1 MTKIGK
7 CTIVCSLGH
16 IFTVLHVVCTLVYL
30 MQLTRGIYD
39 LCIFIFITWWTE
51 WLQGSWQGSISL
63 LFFSKY
69 LCLLIQRCD
78 NNVSRNMNKIWLKKD
93 LLSDI
98 VITSGQNIGGYEGRL
113 QRNWTEPLAAIRQAD
128 VARMNKSL
136 ICI

>member
-1 MTKIGK
+1 
-7 CTIVCSLGH
+7 
-16 IFTVLHVVCTLVYL
+16 
-30 MQLTRGIYD
+30 
-39 LCIFIFITWWTE
+39 
-51 WLQGSWQGSISL
+51 
-63 LFFSKY
+63 
-69 LCLLIQRCD
+69 
-78 NNVSRNMNKIWLKKD
+78 MNKIWLKMD